1 MQCNNALER
10 IVNHRG
16 RTVHAMKHRLLR
28 VAICAQGL
36 MGCKNVDVAECTEDV
51 QLSDGRNILVFT
63 AGQCARQWLS
73 QCEKGRRYRQ
83 FAPCARI
90 GPVVESTFALTI
102 KSFERARLFN
112 GMAH

>member
-16 RTVHAMKHRLLR
+16 RTVHAMKHRPLR

-83 FAPCARI
+83 CSLRVP
-90 GPVVESTFALTI
+90 ALACRGEHFCI
-102 KSFERARLFN
+102 NHQKF
-112 GMAH
+112 